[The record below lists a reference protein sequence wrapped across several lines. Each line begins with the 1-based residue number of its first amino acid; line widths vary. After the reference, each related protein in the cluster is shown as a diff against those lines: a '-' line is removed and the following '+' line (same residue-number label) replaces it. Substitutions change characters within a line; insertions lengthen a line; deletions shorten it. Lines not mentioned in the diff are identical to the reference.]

1 MQHRIEK
8 TNFFTHE
15 EQAIVALC
23 TPRGSGAL
31 ALIRISGVNA
41 PLVADQCTLLPQK
54 RLLSAVPTHTIHHG
68 HVIDPLNNNEFIDE
82 VLFLVMLAP
91 KTFTGQHTIEITCH
105 NNPFI
110 IDRIINCIVSCGAR
124 HAQAGEFSRRAFL
137 NGKIDLVQAE
147 AINDLIHAQ
156 TEVALRRSMATLKGS
171 LSHFLHAIEEHIV
184 HLLGYVEA
192 SFEFLDEEQR
202 DFDFDTAIKERTH
215 DILNQIQHIKAD
227 FSSQKQIRQ
236 GIRIALLGNVNAGK
250 STLFNALVKQERAI
264 VADIAGTTRDS
275 IETSLYRNGTFWLIV
290 DTAGIRQ
297 TDDFLEQKSI
307 ERSLQEAAMADI
319 ILLVIDATQPL
330 TLQYAEQYTNIVT
343 TYKEKIIVV
352 INKIDNTNNMYQ
364 TSYEHIT
371 QQTPIYVSAKN
382 QNGIQN
388 LERAIEEKI
397 QELFAQLNSPY
408 LLNQRQ
414 FKLLTEIE
422 ASLRFIAN
430 SYSNGIHYEMVAYQ
444 LKDLLEKITELTGR
458 NATEKV
464 LDTIFDEFCVG
475 K

>member
-1 MQHRIEK
+1 MLHRTET
-8 TNFFTHE
+8 TNFYTHE

-31 ALIRISGVNA
+31 ALIRISGANA
-41 PLVADQCTLLPQK
+41 LTVADHCARISGKQ
-54 RLLSAVPTHTIHHG
+54 LLSTVPTHTIHHG
-68 HVIDPLNNNEFIDE
+68 HVIDPHNNNEIIDD
-82 VLFLVMLAP
+82 VLFLVMHGP
-91 KTFTGQHTIEITCH
+91 KTFTGQHTVEITCH

-110 IDRIINCIVSCGAR
+110 IDHIISSVISCSAR

-156 TEVALRRSMATLKGS
+156 TEVALRRSMTTLKGS
-171 LSHFLHAIEEHIV
+171 LSNFLSSIEEHIV

-202 DFDFDTAIKERTH
+202 DFDFDASIKERTQH
-215 DILNQIQHIKAD
+215 IIDQIKHIKAD
-227 FSSQKQIRQ
+227 FPHQKQIRE
-236 GIRIALLGNVNAGK
+236 GIRIAIIGNVNAGK

-275 IETSLYRNGTFWLIV
+275 IETNVYRNGTFWLIV

-297 TDDFLEQKSI
+297 TEDFLEQKSI
-307 ERSLQEAAMADI
+307 DRSLQEAAMADI
-319 ILLVIDATQPL
+319 ILLVIDATHPL
-330 TLQYAEQYTNIVT
+330 TGQHTEQYTHLIDA
-343 TYKEKIIVV
+343 YKEKIIVV
-352 INKIDNTNNMYQ
+352 VNKIDCANYNHSKPLHSEMPQ
-364 TSYEHIT
+364 THIN
-371 QQTPIYVSAKN
+371 VSAKD
-382 QNGIQN
+382 QIGIPN

-408 LLNQRQ
+408 LLNERQ

-422 ASLRFIAN
+422 TSLEFIAN
-430 SYSNGIHYEMVAYQ
+430 SYSDGVHYEMIAYQ

-458 NATEKV
+458 NVTENV
-464 LDTIFDEFCVG
+464 LNTIFDEFCVG